1 MAVGYL
7 ETNFQR
13 GDENSLCAVVNIAEH
28 SLRTAPFPTE
38 KNNIMDLKCS
48 LHHWKQIPNLFI
60 APLPTAVCSE

>member
-13 GDENSLCAVVNIAEH
+13 SDENSHWAVANIAEH
-28 SLRTAPFPTE
+28 SSSIAPLPTE
-38 KNNIMDLKCS
+38 NNNILDLKCS

-60 APLPTAVCSE
+60 APMQTAVM